1 MASEKILNQKK
12 EEVSKLATEM
22 KEAKLI
28 LLTDYRG
35 ITVEGDTELRKNLR
49 NANANARVI
58 KNNITRRAL
67 AEAGIEGLEDK
78 LVGPTAVILS
88 NEDYLEPSKVIYN
101 FTKSNDF
108 YKDLISEIKTF
119 VSTSKMA
126 TTHLIAISRWNSN
139 FENEDLQYKCKSL
152 ATIYNYFKLENNAVS
167 VTSVDNLNSF
177 LSNEEKYSVEHFVIN
192 KSGTIKYLDDKDEYP
207 LPENTR
213 QYGTY
218 IFNFIFIPRKLNGVV
233 LGNYSLQRKLK
244 ILNEDNNLN
253 DIDCE
258 YSKMIISTLD
268 GMFNGAIDVKTLNE
282 QEAEELDKY
291 WIVTF
296 KREYLKFTAA
306 VIDEIV
312 KRFQENIK

>member
-35 ITVEGDTELRKNLR
+35 ITVEGDTELRRNLR

-108 YKDLISEIKTF
+108 YKIKGGVVDGKVMTADEIITLAK
-119 VSTSKMA
+119 
-126 TTHLIAISRWNSN
+126 LPSR
-139 FENEDLQYKCKSL
+139 EDLLSML
-152 ATIYNYFKLENNAVS
+152 AGALLANISKVAVALNEVRKQKEEAGEKVTVS
-167 VTSVDNLNSF
+167 VPA
-177 LSNEEKYSVEHFVIN
+177 EE
-192 KSGTIKYLDDKDEYP
+192 
-207 LPENTR
+207 
-213 QYGTY
+213 
-218 IFNFIFIPRKLNGVV
+218 
-233 LGNYSLQRKLK
+233 
-244 ILNEDNNLN
+244 
-253 DIDCE
+253 
-258 YSKMIISTLD
+258 
-268 GMFNGAIDVKTLNE
+268 VKEEATPVA
-282 QEAEELDKY
+282 EAETPAE
-291 WIVTF
+291 TT
-296 KREYLKFTAA
+296 ETADNA
-306 VIDEIV
+306 
-312 KRFQENIK
+312 RSAGQQQPARSAQ